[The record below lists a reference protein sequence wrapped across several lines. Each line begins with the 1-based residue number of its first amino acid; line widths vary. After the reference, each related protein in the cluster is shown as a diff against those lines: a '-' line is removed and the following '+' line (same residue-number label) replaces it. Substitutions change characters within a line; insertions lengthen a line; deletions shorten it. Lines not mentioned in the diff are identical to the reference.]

1 MKVQEPT
8 PVALRPLERDELRDV
23 ATVGVDE
30 ARAWW
35 DRALGGADGRPILL
49 PLLEEW
55 GEYSGQGYP
64 EMLEAIFTAKDRVT
78 DEWEARRPETPE
90 EAAAF
95 YDATDTITP
104 LLLWWHATGPRP
116 PRCAAAMDRLL
127 RATGGRRVLDFG
139 AGIGS
144 TALALAAEGREVV
157 LSEVSG
163 ELLSFAAHRL
173 RRRGIAPELLDLRAR
188 RLADLD
194 AGSVDGVCV
203 FDVFEHLPDAIPAC
217 RDIDRLLRPGGVA
230 CFNQVFVPPEDEPGH
245 YPRRGEVLRW
255 FHARGYRLAHVTG
268 VCWVAQKA
276 PLPARARLAQGLE
289 IRTRVRLAEAVE
301 GRTGFLGRRLA
312 FYGVRHG
319 ID

>member
-1 MKVQEPT
+1 MRVADPVS
-8 PVALRPLERDELRDV
+8 VALRPLGRDELRDA
-23 ATVGVDE
+23 ATVDVAE

-35 DRALGGADGRPILL
+35 ARALGSADGRPVLL

-55 GEYSGQGYP
+55 GEYSGQRYP
-64 EMLEAIFTAKDRVT
+64 EMLEAIFTAKDRVA
-78 DEWEARRPETPE
+78 DEWDARRPETPE

-116 PRCAAAMDRLL
+116 PRCAAAMARLL

-139 AGIGS
+139 SGIGS
-144 TALALAAEGREVV
+144 TALALASEGCEVV

-163 ELLSFAAHRL
+163 ELLDFAAHRFG
-173 RRRGIAPELLDLRAR
+173 RRGLDPELVDLRTR
-188 RLADLD
+188 GLGDLD
-194 AGSVDGVCV
+194 AASVDGVCV
-203 FDVFEHLPDAIPAC
+203 FDVFEHLPDAVSAC
-217 RDIDRLLRPGGVA
+217 RDIDRLLRPGGVV

-255 FHARGYRLAHVTG
+255 FHSRGYRLAHVTG

-289 IRTRVRLAEAVE
+289 VRTRIRVAEAVE

-319 ID
+319 VD